1 MVQPD
6 SSGSKKVAGKAT
18 WKCVP
23 VTLYLNVVPSTHSNN
38 SQIGSPSMV
47 MLTTTLASS
56 KWAGKGEA
64 SHTPRRTLRRWQTST
79 VHATAL
85 CAQLRHATAC
95 YGALSALAPGGRCNA
110 CYCACYGTLSALARV
125 AHHHEKHHHLR
136 FYVISGIVLIP
147 LVRWTKIRTACQPQ
161 SSCRAADGTSLSN
174 AQNTYASNK
183 DCVSAAPQLMALASR
198 FLILTQVGQ
207 GKLDNIDFFRFC
219 CSPRVFCFVVQYGI
233 CSLFGF
239 RKNHKTA

>member
-1 MVQPD
+1 M
-6 SSGSKKVAGKAT
+6 AN
-18 WKCVP
+18 
-23 VTLYLNVVPSTHSNN
+23 L
-38 SQIGSPSMV
+38 
-47 MLTTTLASS
+47 
-56 KWAGKGEA
+56 
-64 SHTPRRTLRRWQTST
+64 
-79 VHATAL
+79 
-85 CAQLRHATAC
+85 
-95 YGALSALAPGGRCNA
+95 
-110 CYCACYGTLSALARV
+110 YCACYGTLCTATACYGM
-125 AHHHEKHHHLR
+125 LR
-136 FYVISGIVLIP
+136 RSLCSCSWRAVQCLLLCMLRHSLCSCSCCTSSRKAPPSKVLRDQRYCADPI

>member
-1 MVQPD
+1 MIN
-6 SSGSKKVAGKAT
+6 KAKQKAKQTNKQTSVNWWILHWSIKSCT
-18 WKCVP
+18 W
-23 VTLYLNVVPSTHSNN
+23 NN
-38 SQIGSPSMV
+38 SHVGSPSMV
-47 MLTTTLASS
+47 MVTILKRSPTCSARRRGRAAST

-64 SHTPRRTLRRWQTST
+64 SHTPRTTLRRWQTST

-147 LVRWTKIRTACQPQ
+147 
-161 SSCRAADGTSLSN
+161 
-174 AQNTYASNK
+174 Y
-183 DCVSAAPQLMALASR
+183 
-198 FLILTQVGQ
+198 
-207 GKLDNIDFFRFC
+207 
-219 CSPRVFCFVVQYGI
+219 
-233 CSLFGF
+233 
-239 RKNHKTA
+239 